1 MKRLLLLAA
10 VLVVLIVIAWSA
22 GMFGG
27 PVSTMDLPDVAVDS
41 DRVSRI
47 DVSSGGEHIRVDR
60 LDSGEWR
67 LSSPVQADADT
78 AAVMRFL
85 RQIGDMQ
92 LESIVS
98 SNPEG
103 FSRFQ
108 VDSTGS
114 EMTLEWGD
122 RRLELIVG
130 KMGPDFQ
137 SRYVRI
143 DGDDRVMLANG
154 VPSLSAKVDQWRDK
168 TLWSMPVEAITS
180 VSVTADDVTYG
191 LSRTDGGW
199 RLSSG
204 AGDSAVDSV
213 EVADFLDRVSTIKVD
228 GFYTALT
235 IDSVLANVTHQ
246 LRVEFA
252 GGAAE
257 TLFMS
262 KRQNDV
268 AAFREGGADVLKL
281 FTYNLTNLTTSFDG
295 LAASTAE
302 ATESR

>member
-1 MKRLLLLAA
+1 
-10 VLVVLIVIAWSA
+10 
-22 GMFGG
+22 
-27 PVSTMDLPDVAVDS
+27 MDLPDVAVDS

-47 DVSSGGEHIRVDR
+47 DVSSAGDRIQVDR

-78 AAVMRFL
+78 GAVMRLL
-85 RQIGDMQ
+85 RQIGEMR

-168 TLWSMPVEAITS
+168 TLWSMPVDAIAS
-180 VSVTADDVTYG
+180 VSVTADEVTYG

-204 AGDSAVDSV
+204 MGDSAVDSV
-213 EVADFLDRVSTIKVD
+213 EVADFLSRVSTVKVD
-228 GFYTALT
+228 GFHTGLT
-235 IDSVLANVTHQ
+235 IDSVIANVTHQ

-252 GGAAE
+252 EGGAE

-268 AAFREGGADVLKL
+268 AAFREGGTDVLKL
-281 FTYNLTNLTTSFDG
+281 FTYQLTNLTPAFDK

-302 ATESR
+302 ATEAR